1 MTLTKLT
8 AHEKTCKHRK
18 IKCQYCE
25 NSYKPDEEELHLQK
39 CGLIWK
45 QRWLQLLKIQ
55 LEKCDEKLKGLG
67 IEECPSCEKRL
78 SD

>member
-8 AHEKTCKHRK
+8 AHKKTCEHRE

-25 NSYKPDEEELHLQK
+25 YSYKPDDEDLHLQM
-39 CGLIWK
+39 CGLRWK
-45 QRWLQLLKIQ
+45 QKF
-55 LEKCDEKLKGLG
+55 DEKLKGLG